1 MSADQI
7 ICPISKSFMCTR
19 RSLLKLVQ
27 IIAERHQPLGM
38 GRRAFRRREQVSIH
52 MWETGE
58 QNFCEIYI
66 PIKNSSVNFSG
77 LRKNPF
83 RVVDY
88 IQL

>member
-1 MSADQI
+1 
-7 ICPISKSFMCTR
+7 
-19 RSLLKLVQ
+19 VQ

-38 GRRAFRRREQVSIH
+38 RHRAFRRREQVSIR

-58 QNFCEIYI
+58 QNFGEIYI
-66 PIKNSSVNFSG
+66 PIKNSSVHFSG

-83 RVVDY
+83 QVVDY